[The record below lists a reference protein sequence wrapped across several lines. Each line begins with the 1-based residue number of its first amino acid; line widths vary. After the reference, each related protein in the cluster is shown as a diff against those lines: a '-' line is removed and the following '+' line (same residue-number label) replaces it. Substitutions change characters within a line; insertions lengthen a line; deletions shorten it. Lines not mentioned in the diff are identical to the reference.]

1 MLPFL
6 GQTGKTALYISS
18 RGSFQAL
25 VDMLIKAEREQF
37 FSVKGGGGQ
46 TVLSNSDTISRDLA
60 GSEPFNSFTSADLES
75 LQHQGHHHQNLNHNS
90 GSLGGNTTNTIN
102 NNNGTTLDDYEIQE
116 IQHHHH
122 QQQQDTDSS
131 NRSTTYQDQEE
142 AEAEAEAEA
151 AAVHFGHIRK
161 LLYHLARNHLQSNDW
176 KRLARFWDFTED
188 QIKAIEHQYTGKT
201 SYKDHAYRMLLIWL
215 HGLSPAKNPL
225 NELYDALIYINKQ
238 EVAEKMRKK
247 AEDAQHHRGGSF
259 GGGTGGGGGGG
270 GRFHCRC
277 LPAIPSGVCHY
288 CSIL

>member
-1 MLPFL
+1 
-6 GQTGKTALYISS
+6 
-18 RGSFQAL
+18 
-25 VDMLIKAEREQF
+25 MLIKAEREQF
-37 FSVKGGGGQ
+37 FSVKGGGEQ

-102 NNNGTTLDDYEIQE
+102 SNNNGTTLGDYEIQE
-116 IQHHHH
+116 IQHHHTHHHH
-122 QQQQDTDSS
+122 QQQPDTDSS
-131 NRSTTYQDQEE
+131 NRSTTYQDQ